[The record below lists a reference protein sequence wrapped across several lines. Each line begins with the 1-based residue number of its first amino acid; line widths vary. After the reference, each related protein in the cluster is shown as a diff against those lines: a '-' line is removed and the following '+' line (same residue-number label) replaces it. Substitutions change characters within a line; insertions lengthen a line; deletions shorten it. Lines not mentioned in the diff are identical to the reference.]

1 MKRVRVNFNVV
12 KEGSV
17 TIEVDDDYDVSELR
31 RQAEDEYSDGDLFC
45 GGDIFEITDYEEVG
59 EC

>member
-1 MKRVRVNFNVV
+1 MKMVRVGFKVV

-17 TIEVDDDYDVSELR
+17 TIEVDDDYDASELQ

-45 GGDIFEITDYEEVG
+45 GGDIFEMTDYEEVG

>member
-1 MKRVRVNFNVV
+1 MKKVKVDFQVI

-17 TIEVDDDYDVSELR
+17 TIEVDDDYDVFELQ
-31 RQAEDEYSDGDLFC
+31 RQAEDKYDEGDLFC
-45 GGDIFEITDYEEVG
+45 GGDFFEVTDYEEVG